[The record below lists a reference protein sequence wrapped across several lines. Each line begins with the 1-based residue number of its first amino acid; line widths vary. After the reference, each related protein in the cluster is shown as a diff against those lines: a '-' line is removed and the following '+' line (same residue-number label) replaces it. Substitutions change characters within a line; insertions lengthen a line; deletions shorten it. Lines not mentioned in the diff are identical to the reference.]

1 MGKRD
6 GEKKKHIHTQK
17 QIKNKQGRSWPIPVM
32 VMCHT
37 LRVIHSTPAP
47 DIQEIKREEGEFS
60 PSTQSRR
67 PKGEISFHR
76 HIRSHIHSYNREFCE
91 PAS

>member
-1 MGKRD
+1 MGEAGKWEKGMGKKGKR
-6 GEKKKHIHTQK
+6 HIHTQK

-47 DIQEIKREEGEFS
+47 DIQEMQREEGEFS
-60 PSTQSRR
+60 PSTQNRR
-67 PKGEISFHR
+67 PKGEISFH
-76 HIRSHIHSYNREFCE
+76 H
-91 PAS
+91 